1 MDQPV
6 AAPTRANTAAA
17 ILAGGEGRRFG
28 GLDKGWI
35 ELHGEPLA
43 VRALRNLR
51 RQVDEVF
58 FIANRELPRYR
69 ALGVPVW
76 SDDEP
81 GHAGPMM
88 GVLTALR
95 RGSHDWLLIAPVD
108 ATALPADLFSRL
120 AAIEGDQPRL
130 VETASGWQPLCA
142 LMPRRALHSLEAAWQ
157 GGERSLMRWLRQQ
170 RAQAVRFNLPDGALS
185 LNTPAELAAQPLR
198 SPHESE
204 Y

>member
-6 AAPTRANTAAA
+6 AAPTIDNTAAA

-43 VRALRNLR
+43 IRALRNLR
-51 RQVDEVF
+51 RQVDEVC

-76 SDDEP
+76 SDDEA

-95 RGSHDWLLIAPVD
+95 RCSHDWLLTVPVD

-120 AAIEGDQPRL
+120 AAGAGDQPRL

-142 LMPRRALHSLEAAWQ
+142 LIPSRALPSLEAAWQ
-157 GGERSLMRWLRQQ
+157 RGERSMVRWLRQQ
-170 RAQAVRFNLPDGALS
+170 QAQAVRFDLADGALS
-185 LNTPAELAAQPLR
+185 LNTPAELAAHQTAGQ
-198 SPHESE
+198 
-204 Y
+204 